1 MLTADP
7 HLLSTLQAR
16 LSALGALDAELSA
29 IAAHPPQVAQADWRG
44 PAAEAQSRRAERL
57 RRELADAASRLAE
70 ATTATRIAWEQA
82 HG

>member
-7 HLLSTLQAR
+7 HLLATLQAR
-16 LSALGALDAELSA
+16 LSALGAIDAELA
-29 IAAHPPQVAQADWRG
+29 GIAAHPPQVAEADWRG

-57 RRELADAASRLAE
+57 RQELADATTRLAD